1 MAQLIVAAAQLFSL
15 QVPRAAGLRAQ
26 ADLCNVALRICL
38 NLTLAISA
46 RHLSD
51 ADAFVESVR
60 ERYDALRVTV
70 TPQDK
75 VELQGKID
83 KDWNEFE
90 IDVKQVIKLN
100 K

>member
-1 MAQLIVAAAQLFSL
+1 
-15 QVPRAAGLRAQ
+15 
-26 ADLCNVALRICL
+26 
-38 NLTLAISA
+38 
-46 RHLSD
+46 
-51 ADAFVESVR
+51 
-60 ERYDALRVTV
+60 
-70 TPQDK
+70 DK